1 MKEYNSIEI
10 TVRFKKI
17 LQTYFEHQPTLEQS
31 KLFLALSTFL
41 FNDPNRS
48 VFLIKGYAGT
58 GKTSAVGALVK
69 TLPEF
74 NTKTVLLA
82 PTGRAA
88 KVMAN
93 YACKP
98 ASTIHRKLYF
108 KTSKGGVNYF
118 ALMQNLHKNTLFI
131 VDEASMIS
139 VKRGVK
145 NPFEEERSIL
155 DDLIKY
161 VYQGDGCKLLLVGDI
176 AQLPPVMEEQS
187 YALDSSY
194 LKKRYALPIVE
205 VVLKE
210 VMRQMKESGILF
222 NSFQIRSQQDQ
233 LIETKKGTVTFP
245 SLKTAPFKDVIKI
258 SGYDLEDELDIN
270 LGNKG
275 VENCVVITRSNK
287 RANQFNQQIRTRIL
301 WHEDEISTGDFL
313 MVVKNNYTWLNEE
326 SKAGFIANGDTIEV
340 LKIVGFEEVYQRRF
354 ANVICRLVD
363 YPDESNLEVKLLLD
377 TIMIDGP
384 NLPRNEMKAFFHEV
398 ENDYMEFSNRKQR
411 IKKVLDNPYFNALQV
426 KFAYAVT
433 CHKSQGGQWPV
444 VFIDQGY
451 ITEELLNKEYLRW
464 LYTAIT
470 RAQEK
475 VYLINFHA
483 SFFPEE
489 QSD

>member
-1 MKEYNSIEI
+1 MKENNSTEI
-10 TVRFKKI
+10 TNHFKKI
-17 LQTYFEHQPTLEQS
+17 LQKYFEHRPTLDQTH
-31 KLFLALSTFL
+31 LFLALSTFL
-41 FNDPNRS
+41 FNDFERTIL
-48 VFLIKGYAGT
+48 VLKGYAGT
-58 GKTSAVGALVK
+58 GKTSSIGALVK

-74 NTKTVLLA
+74 NRKTVLLA

-93 YACKP
+93 YSGNP

-108 KTSKGGVNYF
+108 KTSKGGTNYF

-139 VKRGVK
+139 VKRGIK

-155 DDLIKY
+155 DDLVKY
-161 VYQGDGCKLLLVGDI
+161 VYQGAGCKLLLVGDV
-176 AQLPPVMEEQS
+176 AQLPPVLEEQS
-187 YALDSSY
+187 YALDSAY
-194 LKKRYALPIVE
+194 LKKRYSFPVVE

-210 VMRQMKESGILF
+210 VMRQMKESGILY
-222 NSFQIRSQQDQ
+222 NSFQIRAQQDQ
-233 LIETKKGTVTFP
+233 VLSENESKITFP
-245 SLKTAPFKDVIKI
+245 SLSTDTFKDVIKI
-258 SGYDLEDELDIN
+258 SGYELEDELDLN
-270 LGNKG
+270 LSKKG

-287 RANQFNQQIRTRIL
+287 RANQFNQQIRSRIL
-301 WHEDEISTGDFL
+301 WHEDEISTGDLL
-313 MVVKNNYTWLNEE
+313 MVVKNNYTWLSEE

-354 ANVICRLVD
+354 ANVICRLID
-363 YPDESNLEVKLLLD
+363 YPNEPNLEVKVLLD

-398 ENDYMEFSNRKQR
+398 ERDYMEFSNRKQR
-411 IKKVLDNPYFNALQV
+411 IKKVLENPYFNALQI
-426 KFAYAVT
+426 KFGYAVT

-451 ITEELLNKEYLRW
+451 LTDELMNKEYLRW

-475 VYLINFHA
+475 VYLINFHQ
-483 SFFPEE
+483 SFFPGEE
-489 QSD
+489 AD

>member
-108 KTSKGGVNYF
+108 KTSKGGTNYF

-275 VENCVVITRSNK
+275 IENCVVITRSNK

>member
-108 KTSKGGVNYF
+108 KTSKGGTNYF

>member
-1 MKEYNSIEI
+1 MKEYNSTEI
-10 TVRFKKI
+10 TIRFKKI
-17 LQTYFEHQPTLEQS
+17 LQAYFLHQPTSEQS
-31 KLFLALSTFL
+31 KLFSALSEFL
-41 FNDPNRS
+41 FQDPNRS
-48 VFLIKGYAGT
+48 VFLVKGYAGT

-69 TLPEF
+69 TMPEF

-88 KVMAN
+88 KVMSN

-108 KTSKGGVNYF
+108 KTSKGGANYF
-118 ALMQNLHKNTLFI
+118 ALMKNLHKNTLFI

-161 VYQGDGCKLLLVGDI
+161 VYQGDGCKLLLVGDV

-187 YALDSSY
+187 YALDSAY
-194 LKKRYALPIVE
+194 LRKRYAVPVVEIV
-205 VVLKE
+205 LTE
-210 VMRQMKESGILF
+210 VMRQLKESGILF
-222 NSFQIRSQQDQ
+222 NSFQIRSQQNQ
-233 LIETKKGTVTFP
+233 LIETKEGTVTFP
-245 SLKTAPFKDVIKI
+245 SLKTEPFKDIIKI
-258 SGYDLEDELDIN
+258 SGYELEDELDIN
-270 LGNKG
+270 LGTKG

-301 WHEDEISTGDFL
+301 WHEDEISTGDIL

-340 LKIVGFEEVYQRRF
+340 LKIVAFEDLYQRRF

-377 TIMIDGP
+377 TIMVDGP
-384 NLPRNEMKAFFHEV
+384 NLPRDEMKAFFHEV
-398 ENDYMEFSNRKQR
+398 ENDYMEFSNRKKR

>member
-1 MKEYNSIEI
+1 MKEYNSTEI
-10 TVRFKKI
+10 TIRFKKI
-17 LQTYFEHQPTLEQS
+17 LQAYFLHQPTSEQS
-31 KLFLALSTFL
+31 KLFSALSEFL
-41 FNDPNRS
+41 FQDPNRS
-48 VFLIKGYAGT
+48 VFLVKGYAGT

-69 TLPEF
+69 TMPEF

-88 KVMAN
+88 KVMSN

-108 KTSKGGVNYF
+108 KTSKGGANYF
-118 ALMQNLHKNTLFI
+118 ALMKNLHKNTLFI

-161 VYQGDGCKLLLVGDI
+161 VYQGDGCKLLLVGDV

-187 YALDSSY
+187 YALDSAY
-194 LKKRYALPIVE
+194 LRKRYSVPVVEIV
-205 VVLKE
+205 LTE
-210 VMRQMKESGILF
+210 VMRQLKESGILF
-222 NSFQIRSQQDQ
+222 NSFQIRSQQNQ
-233 LIETKKGTVTFP
+233 LIETKEGTVTFP
-245 SLKTAPFKDVIKI
+245 SLKTEPFKDIIKI
-258 SGYDLEDELDIN
+258 SGYELEDELDIN
-270 LGNKG
+270 LGTKG

-301 WHEDEISTGDFL
+301 WHEDEISTGDIL

-340 LKIVGFEEVYQRRF
+340 LKIVAFEDLYQRRF

-384 NLPRNEMKAFFHEV
+384 NLPRDEMKAFFHEV

>member
-1 MKEYNSIEI
+1 MKEYNSTEI
-10 TVRFKKI
+10 TIRFKKI
-17 LQTYFEHQPTLEQS
+17 LQAYFLHQPTSEQS
-31 KLFLALSTFL
+31 KLFSALSEFL
-41 FNDPNRS
+41 FQDPNRS
-48 VFLIKGYAGT
+48 VFLVKGYAGT

-69 TLPEF
+69 TMPEF

-88 KVMAN
+88 KVMSN

-108 KTSKGGVNYF
+108 KTSKGGANYF
-118 ALMQNLHKNTLFI
+118 ALMKNLHKNTLFI

-161 VYQGDGCKLLLVGDI
+161 VYQGDGCKLLLVGDV

-187 YALDSSY
+187 YALDSAY
-194 LKKRYALPIVE
+194 LRKRYAVPVVEIV
-205 VVLKE
+205 LTE
-210 VMRQMKESGILF
+210 VMRQLKESGILF
-222 NSFQIRSQQDQ
+222 NSFQIRSQQNQ
-233 LIETKKGTVTFP
+233 LIETKEGMVTFP
-245 SLKTAPFKDVIKI
+245 SLKTEPFKDIIKI
-258 SGYDLEDELDIN
+258 SGYELEDELDIN
-270 LGNKG
+270 LGTKG

-301 WHEDEISTGDFL
+301 WHEDEISTGDIL

-340 LKIVGFEEVYQRRF
+340 LKIVAFEDLYQRRF

-384 NLPRNEMKAFFHEV
+384 NLPRDEMKAFFHEV